1 MSSVQTRSKPN
12 CFNALHQLNR
22 RLKHGEAPEQVLKSM
37 EGKTGL
43 IAFGFSAGEGAA
55 VINLV
60 NHIPVECKEI
70 YEAGAAL
77 HGMNK
82 GPITHAGLGHQCM
95 RVGFA
100 PELIGDEWSERMRNT
115 PTSLIPCAER
125 IVGDFEALPAGLRKP
140 SGAPEVQRMTRITRA
155 WELAITKFGSM
166 VPQKLVAD
174 ELPGLAELFRKRVF
188 DDWLYS
194 QTEECPTD
202 VNLGAVPE
210 FQKILCKHQSSIDK
224 AGGVPNLSSLSI
236 ILTEK
241 GHTPVHTYIYI
252 IFTCHILIYV

>member
-12 CFNALHQLNR
+12 RFNALPQLNR
-22 RLKHGEAPEQVLKSM
+22 RLKHEESPEQVLKSM
-37 EGKTGL
+37 EGKAGL
-43 IAFGFSAGEGAA
+43 KAFGFSAGEGAA

-70 YEAGAAL
+70 YEVGAAL

-100 PELIGDEWSERMRNT
+100 PEL
-115 PTSLIPCAER
+115 TSLILCAER

-202 VNLGAVPE
+202 MNLGAVPE
-210 FQKILCKHQSSIDK
+210 FQKILCKHQSTIDK
-224 AGGVPNLSSLSI
+224 AGGVQ
-236 ILTEK
+236 
-241 GHTPVHTYIYI
+241 TYP
-252 IFTCHILIYV
+252 HLA

>member
-1 MSSVQTRSKPN
+1 
-12 CFNALHQLNR
+12 
-22 RLKHGEAPEQVLKSM
+22 M

-43 IAFGFSAGEGAA
+43 KAFGFSAGEGAA

-115 PTSLIPCAER
+115 PTSLILCAER

-224 AGGVPNLSSLSI
+224 AGGFQ
-236 ILTEK
+236 
-241 GHTPVHTYIYI
+241 TYP
-252 IFTCHILIYV
+252 HLA